1 MEQTYIVKVSTEGI
15 VTREPFNAADSLKQ
29 LQTAVGGHI
38 ELVPIRLKGHRDLF
52 VDEEG
57 KLKHLPL
64 NRVLTEFFA
73 ATEGKKHGL
82 GFFSLN
88 GPGVFAAHDEEGNT
102 LGLLAEECAEIE
114 ANLANFGGI
123 VRK

>member
-29 LQTAVGGHI
+29 LQTAVGGYI
-38 ELVPIRLKGHRDLF
+38 ELVPIRLKGQRDLF

-57 KLKHLPL
+57 KLKRLPL
-64 NRVLTEFFA
+64 NMVLTDFFA
-73 ATEGKKHGL
+73 ATEGNKGGL
-82 GFFSLN
+82 GYFYLN
-88 GPGVFAAHDEEGNT
+88 GPGVFAAHDDEGNN
-102 LGLLAEECAEIE
+102 LGLPAEECAEIE
-114 ANLANFGGI
+114 ADLANFGGI